1 MNFER
6 KLQTLFI
13 WIFPGTKSVKNPS
26 ANSLNDLVNR
36 REYFIR
42 RNIDQ
47 QDVHWCL
54 EDWVLLWCLSPFLW
68 ETVPRTRHFQS
79 QSQHWLSHRRLSH
92 KGLCLQWYS
101 WEIKCSAQHIEHS
114 NTVYRYSNI
123 GHPRD
128 CLALTEYIRH
138 KSPREADQW
147 WCWCG
152 GIEGVKC

>member
-1 MNFER
+1 MKFER
-6 KLQTLFI
+6 KLQTMFI

-36 REYFIR
+36 REYF
-42 RNIDQ
+42 NILILINRTFT
-47 QDVHWCL
+47 DVWRTGSCSDVCPH
-54 EDWVLLWCLSPFLW
+54 SS
-68 ETVPRTRHFQS
+68 ETVPRTRHSQS

-101 WEIKCSAQHIEHS
+101 WEIKCSAQHNEHS